1 MTTWRYC
8 THDVIE
14 YGIVQLVHISDKRSS
29 GEETAEAPAPQIKTF
44 LFSVAGNRAFPGI
57 YSL

>member
-1 MTTWRYC
+1 M
-8 THDVIE
+8 VI
-14 YGIVQLVHISDKRSS
+14 SS
-29 GEETAEAPAPQIKTF
+29 LQEVALDMDTVVLTATGEAPAPQIKTF